1 MTQTHAPPAGETLA
15 HETLARALLPLA
27 HEAGRAIMAVYA
39 TAFTTRSKD
48 DRSPVT
54 DADDAAEAIILAGLH
69 RLTPDFPV
77 VAEELAARGEAP
89 QVGSGPF
96 WLVDPLDGTREFIER
111 NGEFTVN
118 IALVENGHPVLGI
131 VLAPAL
137 EVAWLGTRAAG
148 ARRFDKLHPEGRAI
162 QARPVPKV
170 APMVLVSRNHREPSV
185 DIWLKQQM
193 APETRT
199 VGSSLKFCQIAE
211 GAADFY
217 PRFAALSEWDTAA
230 GQAVL
235 EAAGGAVL
243 TWDGPADKPRIG
255 AALQYGKPDFR
266 NLPFLARGSLR

>member
-1 MTQTHAPPAGETLA
+1 MTQTHSALA
-15 HETLARALLPLA
+15 QALLPLA
-27 HEAGRAIMAVYA
+27 HQAGAAIMAIYA
-39 TAFTTRSKD
+39 TAFTARAKD

-54 DADDAAEAIILAGLH
+54 DADDAAEVIILAGL
-69 RLTPDFPV
+69 RTLTPDIPV

-89 QVGSGPF
+89 DVGSGPF

-118 IALVENGHPVLGI
+118 IALVENTRPVLGI

-137 EVAWLGTRAAG
+137 DVAWLGAPDG
-148 ARRFDKLHPEGRAI
+148 ARRFDKLHPEGKPIRV
-162 QARPVPKV
+162 RKVPKV
-170 APMVLVSRNHREPSV
+170 APLVLVSRNHREASV
-185 DIWLKQQM
+185 DTWLKQQM

-211 GAADFY
+211 GSADFY
-217 PRFAALSEWDTAA
+217 PRFAAISEWDTAA

-243 TWDGPADKPRIG
+243 AWDGPADKPRIG
-255 AALQYGKPDFR
+255 PALHYGKPDFR
-266 NLPFLARGSLR
+266 NLPFLARGGKA

>member
-1 MTQTHAPPAGETLA
+1 MTHSHAALA
-15 HETLARALLPLA
+15 EALRPIA
-27 HEAGRAIMAVYA
+27 HEAGAAIMAVYA
-39 TAFTTRSKD
+39 TAFTARSKD

-54 DADDAAEAIILAGLH
+54 DADDAAETIILAGL
-69 RLTPDFPV
+69 RKLTPEIPV

-89 QVGSGPF
+89 DVGEGAF

-118 IALVENGHPVLGI
+118 IALVEQGRPVLGI

-137 EVAWLGTRAAG
+137 EVAWLGGPEG

-162 QARPVPKV
+162 RARPVPKV
-170 APMVLVSRNHREPSV
+170 APLVLVSRNHREAAV
-185 DIWLKQQM
+185 DTWLQQQM

-217 PRFAALSEWDTAA
+217 PRFATISEWDTAA

-235 EAAGGAVL
+235 EAAGGQVL
-243 TWDGPADKPRIG
+243 VWDGPADNPRIG
-255 AALQYGKPDFR
+255 APLHYGKPKFR
-266 NLPFLARGSLR
+266 NLPFLARGA

>member
-1 MTQTHAPPAGETLA
+1 MTQDDTTLA
-15 HETLARALLPLA
+15 AALLPLA
-27 HEAGRAIMAVYA
+27 HEAGAAIMAVYA
-39 TAFTTRSKD
+39 TPFATRAKD

-54 DADDAAEAIILAGLH
+54 DADDAAEAVILAGL
-69 RLTPDFPV
+69 RKLTPGTPV

-89 QVGSGPF
+89 EIGDGPF

-118 IALVENGHPVLGI
+118 IALIEHGRPVLGI

-137 EVAWLGTRAAG
+137 EVAWLGAPDG
-148 ARRFDKLHPEGRAI
+148 ARRFDRLHPEGKAI
-162 QARPVPKV
+162 RARPVPKV
-170 APMVLVSRNHREPSV
+170 SPLVLVSRNHREPSV
-185 DIWLKQQM
+185 DVWLKQQV
-193 APETRT
+193 APETKT

-217 PRFAALSEWDTAA
+217 PRFAAISEWDTAA

-243 TWDGPADKPRIG
+243 SWDGPADRPNIG
-255 AALQYGKPDFR
+255 AALHYGKPDFR
-266 NLPFLARGSLR
+266 NLPFLARGA

>member
-1 MTQTHAPPAGETLA
+1 MTTNHAALA
-15 HETLARALLPLA
+15 EALLPLA
-27 HEAGRAIMAVYA
+27 HEAGAAIMAVYA
-39 TAFTTRSKD
+39 TPFTTRSKD

-54 DADDAAEAIILAGLH
+54 DADDAAETIILAGLR
-69 RLTPDFPV
+69 RLTPDIPV

-89 QVGSGPF
+89 QIGDGPF

-118 IALVENGHPVLGI
+118 IALVENGRPVLGI

-137 EVAWLGTRAAG
+137 EVAWLGVAAAG

-162 QARPVPKV
+162 RARPVPKV
-170 APMVLVSRNHREPSV
+170 APLVLVSRNHREASV
-185 DIWLKQQM
+185 DTWLKQQM
-193 APETRT
+193 APETKT

-217 PRFAALSEWDTAA
+217 PRFAAISEWDTAA

-235 EAAGGAVL
+235 EAAGGQVL
-243 TWDGPADKPRIG
+243 VWDGPADKPHIG
-255 AALQYGKPDFR
+255 SALHYGKPEFR
-266 NLPFLARGSLR
+266 NLPFLARGA

>member
-1 MTQTHAPPAGETLA
+1 MTLNHQTLA
-15 HETLARALLPLA
+15 EALLPLA
-27 HEAGRAIMAVYA
+27 HEAGAAIMAVYA
-39 TAFTTRSKD
+39 TPFTTRSKD

-69 RLTPDFPV
+69 KLTPGIPV

-89 QVGSGPF
+89 KVGDGPF

-118 IALVENGHPVLGI
+118 IALIENTRPVLGI

-137 EVAWLGTRAAG
+137 EVAWLGGPQG
-148 ARRFDKLHPEGRAI
+148 AQRFDKLHPEGRVI

-170 APMVLVSRNHREPSV
+170 APLVLVSRNHREASV
-185 DIWLKQQM
+185 DTWLKQQM
-193 APETRT
+193 APETKT

-211 GAADFY
+211 GSADFY
-217 PRFAALSEWDTAA
+217 PRFAAISEWDTAA

-235 EAAGGAVL
+235 EAAGGKVL
-243 TWDGPADKPRIG
+243 VWDGPADKPNIG
-255 AALQYGKPDFR
+255 AALHYGKPDFR
-266 NLPFLARGSLR
+266 NLPFLARGA

>member
-1 MTQTHAPPAGETLA
+1 MRNHAALA
-15 HETLARALLPLA
+15 DALLPLA
-27 HEAGRAIMAVYA
+27 HEAGAAIMAIYA
-39 TAFTTRSKD
+39 TDFTSRSKD

-54 DADDAAEAIILAGLH
+54 DADDAAETIILSGL
-69 RLTPDFPV
+69 RGLTPGLPV

-89 QVGSGPF
+89 QVGNGPF

-118 IALVENGHPVLGI
+118 IALVEDGRPVLGI

-137 EVAWLGTRAAG
+137 EVAWVGSRAAG
-148 ARRFDKLHPEGRAI
+148 ARRFDKLHPEGRSI
-162 QARPVPKV
+162 RVRPVPKV
-170 APMVLVSRNHREPSV
+170 APLVLVSRNHREASV

-217 PRFAALSEWDTAA
+217 PRFAAISEWDTAA

-243 TWDGPADKPRIG
+243 AWSGPADKPVIG
-255 AALQYGKPDFR
+255 AALHYGKPDFR
-266 NLPFLARGSLR
+266 NLPFLARGA

>member
-1 MTQTHAPPAGETLA
+1 MMQDHATLA
-15 HETLARALLPLA
+15 DALLPLA
-27 HEAGRAIMAVYA
+27 HEAGAAIMAVYA
-39 TAFTTRSKD
+39 TAFAARAKD

-54 DADDAAEAIILAGLH
+54 DADDAAEAVILAGL
-69 RLTPDFPV
+69 RKLTPEIPV

-89 QVGSGPF
+89 QIGSGPF

-118 IALVENGHPVLGI
+118 IALVERGRPVLGI

-137 EVAWLGTRAAG
+137 EVAWIGGPQG
-148 ARRFDKLHPEGRAI
+148 ARRFDRLHPDGKSIR
-162 QARPVPKV
+162 ARPVPKV
-170 APMVLVSRNHREPSV
+170 APLVLVSRNHREASV

-193 APETRT
+193 APETKT

-217 PRFAALSEWDTAA
+217 PRFAAISEWDTAA

-235 EAAGGAVL
+235 EAAGGQVL

-255 AALQYGKPDFR
+255 ATLHYGKPDFR
-266 NLPFLARGSLR
+266 NLPFLARGA

>member
-1 MTQTHAPPAGETLA
+1 MTQTHAVLA
-15 HETLARALLPLA
+15 EALLPLA
-27 HEAGRAIMAVYA
+27 HEAGAAIMAVYA
-39 TAFTTRSKD
+39 TAFTARAKD

-54 DADDAAEAIILAGLH
+54 DADDAAETIILAGL
-69 RLTPDFPV
+69 RKLTPEIPV

-89 QVGSGPF
+89 QVGDGPF

-118 IALVENGHPVLGI
+118 IALVEQGRPVLGI

-137 EVAWLGTRAAG
+137 EVAWLGVVTSG
-148 ARRFDKLHPEGRAI
+148 ARRFDRLHPEGYAI
-162 QARPVPKV
+162 RARPVPKV
-170 APMVLVSRNHREPSV
+170 APLVLVSRNHREASV

-217 PRFAALSEWDTAA
+217 PRFAAISEWDTAA

-235 EAAGGAVL
+235 EAAGGQVL
-243 TWDGPADKPRIG
+243 AWDGPADRPRIG
-255 AALQYGKPDFR
+255 AALHYGKPDFR
-266 NLPFLARGSLR
+266 NLPFLARGA

>member
-1 MTQTHAPPAGETLA
+1 MLQDHATLA
-15 HETLARALLPLA
+15 DALLPLA
-27 HEAGRAIMAVYA
+27 HEAGAAIMAVYA
-39 TAFTTRSKD
+39 TAFTARAKD

-54 DADDAAEAIILAGLH
+54 DADDAAETIILAGL
-69 RLTPDFPV
+69 RKLTPGIPV

-89 QVGSGPF
+89 AIGSGPF

-118 IALVENGHPVLGI
+118 IALVERGRPVLGI

-137 EVAWLGTRAAG
+137 EVAWIGSAAAG
-148 ARRFDKLHPEGRAI
+148 ARRFDRLHPDGKAI
-162 QARPVPKV
+162 SARPVPKV
-170 APMVLVSRNHREPSV
+170 APLVLVSRNHREASV
-185 DIWLKQQM
+185 DLWLKQQM

-217 PRFAALSEWDTAA
+217 PRFAAISEWDTAA

-235 EAAGGAVL
+235 EAAGGQVL
-243 TWDGPADKPRIG
+243 CWDGPADKPRIG
-255 AALQYGKPDFR
+255 AALHYGKPDFR
-266 NLPFLARGSLR
+266 NLPFLARGA